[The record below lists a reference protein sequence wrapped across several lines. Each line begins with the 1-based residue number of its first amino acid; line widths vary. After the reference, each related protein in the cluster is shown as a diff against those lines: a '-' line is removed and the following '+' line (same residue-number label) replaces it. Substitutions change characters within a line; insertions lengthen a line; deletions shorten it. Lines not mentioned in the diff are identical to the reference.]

1 MTYLFAVMRR
11 KHRKRRHGIDRQRLG
26 HGRRERLRKER
37 DTPLRFAP
45 AREELALEAL
55 VALRDEERGSAQR
68 AMAVLL
74 NMDPMIE
81 ELLHVLDREKVLAV
95 HGDDD
100 GVPDL
105 GDKDLNSS
113 QDSFFDAT

>member
-37 DTPLRFAP
+37 DTPLRLAP

-55 VALRDEERGSAQR
+55 VALRDEERGRAQ
-68 AMAVLL
+68 AAAAVLAGVDL
-74 NMDPMIE
+74 VVEQP
-81 ELLHVLDREKVLAV
+81 LDVVDGEQVLAV
-95 HGDDD
+95 HRDND
-100 GVPDL
+100 GVPNL
-105 GDKDLNSS
+105 RYEHLCLKL
-113 QDSFFDAT
+113 